1 MYRYVVDRSY
11 GAGLNLVFVHICLHD
26 LHFLVTIAL
35 DKEVLMTD
43 DCSREITSKTRDLF
57 LDIGLLQTLDD
68 ALVST
73 FPGWFCR
80 HDNELYEDAMRA
92 FALSMDRDRVEK
104 ALGESHPALSR
115 IPSAVGSL
123 DQLEGPLVRLPKDI
137 VWRPQLY
144 AENPVTHHP
153 GSVQFNGSSSHVG
166 HVHRSKIV
174 DNGPK
179 DIPVINAHLCIREP
193 SVKMI
198 PIVAL

>member
-73 FPGWFCR
+73 FPDWFCR

-115 IPSAVGSL
+115 IPSAVGSSRARWYAFQRTSCGGL
-123 DQLEGPLVRLPKDI
+123 NYMQKTRSLTTQAACSSMVPAVMLVMFTAQRLSTTALKTS
-137 VWRPQLY
+137 LSS
-144 AENPVTHHP
+144 THICAF
-153 GSVQFNGSSSHVG
+153 GSR
-166 HVHRSKIV
+166 RSK
-174 DNGPK
+174 
-179 DIPVINAHLCIREP
+179 
-193 SVKMI
+193 
-198 PIVAL
+198 